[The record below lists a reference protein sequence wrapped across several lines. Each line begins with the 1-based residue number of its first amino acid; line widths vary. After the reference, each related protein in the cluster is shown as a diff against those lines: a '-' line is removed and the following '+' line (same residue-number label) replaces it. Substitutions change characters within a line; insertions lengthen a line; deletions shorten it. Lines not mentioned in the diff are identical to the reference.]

1 MASLTAKPGRVVSI
15 ISRGLSTH
23 HMQTHH
29 PVHCQCVSPYGSF
42 FQAEKFVLLFILGK
56 EYFFFF
62 HTHGKNSTKVE
73 WMDGWMNKWNQDIQR
88 IVNVQGKSH
97 KWLLAAQAQM
107 KTCQVNHLQKV
118 FFYYPDRKLLGAK
131 YIDFKAANKERKN
144 RPQIN
149 KNCPSSLFRFI
160 SQAAAA
166 PNHPTQFHP
175 LV

>member
-1 MASLTAKPGRVVSI
+1 
-15 ISRGLSTH
+15 
-23 HMQTHH
+23 
-29 PVHCQCVSPYGSF
+29 
-42 FQAEKFVLLFILGK
+42 
-56 EYFFFF
+56 
-62 HTHGKNSTKVE
+62 
-73 WMDGWMNKWNQDIQR
+73 MDQDIQR
-88 IVNVQGKSH
+88 IVNVQDKSH

-131 YIDFKAANKERKN
+131 YIDFKAANKVRKN

-149 KNCPSSLFRFI
+149 KKLSIFSFSFI
-160 SQAAAA
+160 IRLLAA